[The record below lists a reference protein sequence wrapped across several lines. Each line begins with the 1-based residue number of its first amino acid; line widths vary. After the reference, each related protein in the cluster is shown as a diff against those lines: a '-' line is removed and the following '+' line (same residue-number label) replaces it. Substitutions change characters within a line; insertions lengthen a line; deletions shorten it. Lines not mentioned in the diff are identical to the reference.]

1 MSNNTT
7 IPPYKKTKTKDSDD
21 DLYYNIIEGSSKYS
35 DVDTFS
41 LLIPQSAANRVHEA
55 LVAASNQ
62 HHEWSITEDVVSL
75 ELISELPTCL
85 AHSVGTVPESLL
97 PFGAD
102 GNTEEEVLNLLLTG
116 GSLFPRKYVVL
127 EIMDG
132 KYRENSILVAV
143 ELTKAEHMVVYERAR
158 ELKDDSYDAGES
170 CYIGSVG
177 LWERSAYLIRFGP
190 KGEGS
195 THTIDTKTIEA
206 TDRWIEDFLESSAD
220 RNPDN
225 WDEHDFLRATFY

>member
-1 MSNNTT
+1 MSSTA

-62 HHEWSITEDVVSL
+62 HHEWSISEDVVSL
-75 ELISELPTCL
+75 ELVSELPTCL
-85 AHSVGTVPESLL
+85 AHAVGTVPESLL
-97 PFGAD
+97 PFSAD

-116 GSLFPRKYVVL
+116 GSLSPKKYVVM

-132 KYRENSILVAV
+132 RTHEDSI
-143 ELTKAEHMVVYERAR
+143 
-158 ELKDDSYDAGES
+158 
-170 CYIGSVG
+170 
-177 LWERSAYLIRFGP
+177 
-190 KGEGS
+190 
-195 THTIDTKTIEA
+195 
-206 TDRWIEDFLESSAD
+206 
-220 RNPDN
+220 
-225 WDEHDFLRATFY
+225 